1 MGEHVGGAIAYLQ
14 ADPRVA
20 VSLGL
25 VLLYLI
31 VRRTKAFLFLLL
43 LAAVLGTVLYLIA
56 DIAGTGGAVKRKIID
71 QTADRDL
78 R

>member
-1 MGEHVGGAIAYLQ
+1 MGEYVGGAIAYLRS
-14 ADPRVA
+14 DPLVA

-43 LAAVLGTVLYLIA
+43 LAAVLGMVLYLIA
-56 DIAGTGGAVKRKIID
+56 DIAGTGGAVKRRIID
-71 QTADRDL
+71 QTAAEDVK
-78 R
+78 

>member
-14 ADPRVA
+14 SDPLVA

-43 LAAVLGTVLYLIA
+43 LAAVLGMVLYLIA
-56 DIAGTGGAVKRKIID
+56 DIADTGGAVKRKIID
-71 QTADRDL
+71 QTAVRDL